1 LFAPSFDYLDTTMPD
16 SVQVTSSSS
25 WFSRLSKAFTGI
37 VVGII
42 LIIVGIGLLF
52 WNEGRAVKTYNTLKE
67 GQGLVINVG
76 ADAVDAANEGKLV
89 HLTADATTGETLADG
104 DFGIS
109 ANAIRLRRDVEM
121 YQWKETKQSETRKK
135 TGGGDETVTTYTY
148 KKEWSGFL
156 NDSSNFHEPSGHGNP
171 SEFPYDSMTWDAEN
185 VPVGAFFLSPDLV
198 SQLSDFSDLP
208 IREIPEGAAWPQDAT
223 LSKGG
228 IYLGADPAQP
238 QIGDARIKF
247 SVVEPGLVSLIAAQN
262 GDTFAAYQTKAGGTI
277 AMIVSGNVPAQ
288 QMFED
293 AIATNTLVT
302 WLMRLGG
309 FILLWIGFGLLF
321 APLSVLADIVP
332 IFGSLVGAATGLIAF
347 LLALAVALTV
357 IALAWLFFRQL
368 LGLTLLVLAIA
379 AAVFAFRTF
388 GKRTQA
394 A

>member
-1 LFAPSFDYLDTTMPD
+1 
-16 SVQVTSSSS
+16 
-25 WFSRLSKAFTGI
+25 
-37 VVGII
+37 
-42 LIIVGIGLLF
+42 
-52 WNEGRAVKTYNTLKE
+52 
-67 GQGLVINVG
+67 
-76 ADAVDAANEGKLV
+76 
-89 HLTADATTGETLADG
+89 
-104 DFGIS
+104 
-109 ANAIRLRRDVEM
+109 
-121 YQWKETKQSETRKK
+121 
-135 TGGGDETVTTYTY
+135 
-148 KKEWSGFL
+148 
-156 NDSSNFHEPSGHGNP
+156 
-171 SEFPYDSMTWDAEN
+171 MTWDAEN

-357 IALAWLFFRQL
+357 IALAWLFFRPL

>member
-1 LFAPSFDYLDTTMPD
+1 MPD
-16 SVQVTSSSS
+16 SVSVTSSSS
-25 WFSRLSKAFTGI
+25 WFSRIGKAFGGI
-37 VVGII
+37 VVGLIL
-42 LIIVGIGLLF
+42 LIIGVGLLF

-76 ADAVDAANEGKLV
+76 ADSVDAANEGKLV
-89 HLTADATTGETLADG
+89 HLTADATTEETLADG

-121 YQWKETKQSETRKK
+121 YQWKENKETETRKK
-135 TGGGDETVTTYTY
+135 LGGGEEAVTTYTY
-148 KKEWSGFL
+148 RKEWSSSL
-156 NDSSNFHEPSGHGNP
+156 NDSSNFQEPSGHGNP
-171 SEFPYDSMTWDAEN
+171 SEFPYDNMTWDAET
-185 VPVGAFFLSPDLV
+185 VPAGAFFLSSDLI
-198 SQLSDFSDLP
+198 SQLSNFSDLSV
-208 IREIPEGAAWPQDAT
+208 RDVPEGAEWPENAT
-223 LSKGG
+223 VNKGG
-228 IYLGADPAQP
+228 IYLGANPAEP

-247 SVVEPGLVSLIAAQN
+247 SAVEPGPVSLIAAQN
-262 GDTFAAYQTKAGGTI
+262 GDTFAAYQTKAGGTL
-277 AMIVSGNVPAQ
+277 AMIVAGNVPAQ

-302 WLMRLGG
+302 WLVRLGG

-357 IALAWLFFRQL
+357 IALAWLFFRPL
-368 LGLTLLVLAIA
+368 LGITLLVLAITA
-379 AAVFAFRTF
+379 VVFAFRTF
-388 GKRTQA
+388 GKKTRA